1 MTNEN
6 FNKKLAKAFKDEGE
20 CLGRTWEF
28 SDDLKAEIGKTG
40 IVDNVYEML
49 QNEHI
54 RIYTHAMDNRDMI
67 FYVLQG
73 MLDRGEVGLQ
83 FTEKAQEKDI
93 QYLKR
98 LVEDV

>member
-1 MTNEN
+1 MTNED
-6 FNKKLAKAFKDEGE
+6 FNKKLAKTFKDEDE

-28 SDDLKAEIGKTG
+28 SDYLRAEIGKTG

-54 RIYTHAMDNRDMI
+54 RIYTHAMDNREMI